1 MRKVFPVIM
10 LLYLAALAHGRP
22 VIYSVQTN
30 VRASLTFP
38 ASEGIKSLEYLAG
51 DELIKVALQT
61 DDGTVTFDITPNMMS
76 DGNAL
81 LVANRPP
88 NRDMS
93 DAGPPAFDCL
103 IINGVETVVRD
114 NMVIPYQPDEL
125 RLEVSDASGIR
136 AGALQ
141 VFANGKR
148 IRSGDVRFSRHGM
161 GRHWVVS
168 YIRPQDFALESLRIE
183 ATDSSLLANTSQ
195 FMLAVE
201 RGFTILSGEQ
211 YSGGK
216 AVQFDTESA
225 FIAARLDLPAGKYL
239 LELIA
244 QGTSSGTDSFW
255 MELDGVQQSDPVH
268 IPIDNLGI
276 ASSLVE
282 KDPTQLPQFTVTS
295 SGRHILAIV
304 MREGPPQVADR
315 LRILQDGKEIAV
327 FEAEEILPAFPKP

>member
-1 MRKVFPVIM
+1 MRKVFVVIM
-10 LLYLAALAHGRP
+10 LLSLAVLAHGQP

-38 ASEGIKSLEYLAG
+38 ASEGIETLEYLAG
-51 DELIKVALQT
+51 DELITVALQT
-61 DDGTVTFDITPNMMS
+61 DDRTVTFDITPDMMS
-76 DGNAL
+76 DGRAV
-81 LVANRPP
+81 LVVNRPP
-88 NRDMS
+88 NRDLS
-93 DAGPPAFDCL
+93 DGSAPIFDSL
-103 IINGVETVVRD
+103 IINGVETAVREGL
-114 NMVIPYQPDEL
+114 VIPYQPNEL
-125 RLEVSDASGIR
+125 RLEVSDAGGIR
-136 AGALQ
+136 GSALK

-148 IRSGDVRFSRHGM
+148 IRGDDVRLSRHGM
-161 GRHWVVS
+161 GRHWVVT
-168 YIRPQDFALESLRIE
+168 YVRPEDLQVQSLRIE
-183 ATDSSLLANTSQ
+183 ATDSSLLANRSQ

-201 RGFTILSGEQ
+201 GGLQVLSGEQ

-225 FIAARLDLPAGKYL
+225 FIAARLDLPAGKYH

-268 IPIDNLGI
+268 IPVEKLGI
-276 ASSLVE
+276 SSSLVE
-282 KDPTQLPQFTVTS
+282 KDPTQLPQFTVTE
-295 SGRHILAIV
+295 SGPHILALV

-327 FEAEEILPAFPKP
+327 FEAEDILPAFPKP